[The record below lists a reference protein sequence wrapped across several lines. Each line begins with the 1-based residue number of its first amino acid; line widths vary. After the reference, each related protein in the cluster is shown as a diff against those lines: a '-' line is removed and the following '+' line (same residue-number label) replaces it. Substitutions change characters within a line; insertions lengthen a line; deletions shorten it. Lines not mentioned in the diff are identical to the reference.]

1 MKLRRSVLP
10 VFMMLLLLQSCVYD
24 NEKELFPRI
33 VIPDSAFKGQLAWY
47 TFDSTLADQ
56 LGQQDPLRVWGDLQ
70 FGMGYAGDPNG
81 AVVLDGRKSYLGGFL
96 PLSDTLAVSFWMMP
110 MPNFNRAVLLDY
122 GMGQF
127 TVGIDAVTSA
137 TWPLYKIYYEQ
148 DTAIHRWN
156 QEVDY
161 FFWHHL
167 YVEIGDT
174 LNPPRVYLD
183 GHPVEPTDKPWTMHP
198 LVDLLYVGRHHNADM
213 KDSMMFRGFID
224 DLRIFNQFLTE
235 EEILN
240 IYWGGGPVR

>member
-1 MKLRRSVLP
+1 
-10 VFMMLLLLQSCVYD
+10 
-24 NEKELFPRI
+24 
-33 VIPDSAFKGQLAWY
+33 
-47 TFDSTLADQ
+47 
-56 LGQQDPLRVWGDLQ
+56 
-70 FGMGYAGDPNG
+70 MGYAGDPNG
-81 AVVLDGRKSYLGGFL
+81 AIVLDGRKSYLGGFL

-174 LNPPRVYLD
+174 LNPP
-183 GHPVEPTDKPWTMHP
+183 GFF
-198 LVDLLYVGRHHNADM
+198 
-213 KDSMMFRGFID
+213 SMDIRLSQLISPG
-224 DLRIFNQFLTE
+224 LCTHWLIFFMLAAT
-235 EEILN
+235 IML
-240 IYWGGGPVR
+240 I